1 MTNAKLEIQI
11 SDEFNATFE
20 AYLKEAAR
28 NVIQEVM
35 SNPIERKAFL
45 NKTETCSF
53 IGISRASLEKLI
65 NKGLPIVM
73 IESRVLISKESI
85 KEFMKSIEQ

>member
-11 SDEFNATFE
+11 SEEFNASFE

-45 NKTETCSF
+45 NKGEAAAY
-53 IGISRASLEKLI
+53 IGVSRTILEKLI
-65 NKGLPIVM
+65 RKGLPIVT
-73 IESRVLISKESI
+73 IESKVLISKDAIHSFL
-85 KEFMKSIEQ
+85 KEIQQ